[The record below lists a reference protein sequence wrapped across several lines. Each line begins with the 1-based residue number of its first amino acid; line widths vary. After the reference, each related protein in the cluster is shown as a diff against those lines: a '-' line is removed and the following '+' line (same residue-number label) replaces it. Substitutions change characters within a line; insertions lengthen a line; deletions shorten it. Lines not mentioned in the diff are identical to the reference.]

1 VQLCLDDNL
10 RYSIKEYRNQI
21 YANIT
26 KQDISRHIKSP
37 NAKNLIGKYKSFTK
51 FDKKL
56 SPHKPNTL
64 KVVKN
69 KSVSHS
75 VNIRRKPDI
84 ISNKKDS
91 SPKKF
96 VPRSKLISPTIPTY
110 VKGRSLS
117 PYEKSAKELTSVLKK
132 DASYMFPYVKTDVSK
147 LKKVPRVLR
156 PNGFGK
162 K

>member
-1 VQLCLDDNL
+1 
-10 RYSIKEYRNQI
+10 
-21 YANIT
+21 
-26 KQDISRHIKSP
+26 
-37 NAKNLIGKYKSFTK
+37 LIGKYKSLTRFEG
-51 FDKKL
+51 KL
-56 SPHKPNTL
+56 SPHKPNSF
-64 KVVKN
+64 KAVKS

-75 VNIRRKPDI
+75 ANIRRKPDI

-117 PYEKSAKELTSVLKK
+117 PYEKSTKELISVLKK
-132 DASYMFPYVKTDVSK
+132 GASYMFPSVKMDVSK